1 MFGTASTASLRHGG
15 PCPNV
20 PVHPDAVFAS
30 SLPLIH
36 LHFLAVRLL
45 PSKCEQV
52 FSEYNVK
59 TAEVKAGYD
68 GRSRGY
74 GIVTFESEEDAAAG
88 LALGGYNLDGREM
101 LVRFDRQ
108 AGE

>member
-1 MFGTASTASLRHGG
+1 MATLSTRRDAAVLRAADMFGTASTASLRHGG

-59 TAEVKAGYD
+59 TAEVKAATAQAQGD
-68 GRSRGY
+68 GGHHLRG
-74 GIVTFESEEDAAAG
+74 SSSSAAT
-88 LALGGYNLDGREM
+88 
-101 LVRFDRQ
+101 V
-108 AGE
+108 

>member
-1 MFGTASTASLRHGG
+1 MCTHVRPNAC
-15 PCPNV
+15 PC
-20 PVHPDAVFAS
+20 A
-30 SLPLIH
+30 
-36 LHFLAVRLL
+36 
-45 PSKCEQV
+45 QV

-74 GIVTFESEEDAAAG
+74 GIVTFEAEEDAAAG
-88 LALGGYNLDGREM
+88 LQLGGYNLDGREM

-108 AGE
+108 SGE